1 MESEHLSA
9 TAVTQEHFF
18 KGTFSNHGQR
28 LLDSL
33 NDTTTDFITMEDV
46 EVFRASHNSPAVELP
61 KAAVRKEH
69 IGIVLLNSDRHEAP
83 EKQMNH
89 RRDKE
94 HFPAFLTCFGYDIQG
109 TVHLRGYADPVNAL
123 THDFA
128 LFFPVTDSVVTH
140 GGNTGLQLKV
150 PVAMI
155 NRDAV
160 SLFNLAVEVLT
171 EQDVVDS
178 IREMIPHRV
187 QSEAHSSLPLDWSGV

>member
-1 MESEHLSA
+1 MDVERLSA

-46 EVFRASHNSPAVELP
+46 EVFRASHNVRAVELP

-69 IGIVLLNSDRHEAP
+69 VGIVFLNTERHETP
-83 EKQMNH
+83 ERQVNL

-94 HFPAFLTCFGYDIQG
+94 NFPAFLTCFGYDVQG

-123 THDFA
+123 THDFES
-128 LFFPVTDSVVTH
+128 FFPVTDAIVTH
-140 GGNTGLQLKV
+140 GGNAGLRVRV

-155 NRDAV
+155 NRAVV
-160 SLFNLAVEVLT
+160 SLFNLAVETLS
-171 EQDVVDS
+171 EQEVVDS
-178 IREMIPHRV
+178 IREIMPAQLHAEPK
-187 QSEAHSSLPLDWSGV
+187 SALPLDWSGV